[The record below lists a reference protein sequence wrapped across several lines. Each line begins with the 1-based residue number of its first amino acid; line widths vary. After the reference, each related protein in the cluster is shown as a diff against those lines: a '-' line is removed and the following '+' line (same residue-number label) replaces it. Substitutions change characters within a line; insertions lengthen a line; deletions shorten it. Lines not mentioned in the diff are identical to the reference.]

1 MMTPRPAILRPMRL
15 QALQKFFMLIPR
27 IPPVS
32 VQQPALCPVEA
43 AFSEGSFSS
52 CTFLSRGSTVTGKG
66 SFGGAYFIIITT
78 TTTTT
83 VLSFHL

>member
-43 AFSEGSFSS
+43 AFSERKKDSS
-52 CTFLSRGSTVTGKG
+52 LQSSSVLKFGKICG
-66 SFGGAYFIIITT
+66 VQAAKAQ
-78 TTTTT
+78 
-83 VLSFHL
+83 H